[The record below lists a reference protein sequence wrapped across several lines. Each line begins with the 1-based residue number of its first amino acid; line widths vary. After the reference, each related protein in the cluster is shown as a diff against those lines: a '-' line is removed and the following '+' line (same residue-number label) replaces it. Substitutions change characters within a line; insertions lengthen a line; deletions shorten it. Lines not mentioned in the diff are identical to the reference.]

1 MNFTSISLNLTK
13 KHCLKQL
20 KLFGKHVFAIVVI
33 LRICTRMEVTFSLS
47 TFKKRVQIV
56 GLDQGSYQRSEADWS
71 PRIWLRVIQFPW
83 DPVIARKYLGIS
95 VSTCQYGHPRWVI
108 WRHIFKELCTKGK
121 KKAVRKP
128 QRYSEEIWAQQFMIK
143 TLKLFSLKGRRE
155 RGRCVEKALCR
166 KALAFQPGFQPP
178 EATMKG
184 ALNFILFLLLIST
197 GGSHWADMNWS
208 QRPRERSRTVHV
220 VSFSKLR
227 TRWTADLKGR
237 EGTQHTRHNYDD
249 LFYSVFLITCCIKQI
264 IIF

>member
-1 MNFTSISLNLTK
+1 MNFTSIFLNLTK

-128 QRYSEEIWAQQFMIK
+128 QRYSEEIWAQQSW
-143 TLKLFSLKGRRE
+143 LKLWNSSASREEEREGDVWRRLFA
-155 RGRCVEKALCR
+155 EKLW
-166 KALAFQPGFQPP
+166 
-178 EATMKG
+178 
-184 ALNFILFLLLIST
+184 LFNQ
-197 GGSHWADMNWS
+197 GSS
-208 QRPRERSRTVHV
+208 PQRQQWRVPWI
-220 VSFSKLR
+220 SFSSFYWSPLVVPIGQ
-227 TRWTADLKGR
+227 TWTEVRGLEKEA
-237 EGTQHTRHNYDD
+237 E
-249 LFYSVFLITCCIKQI
+249 
-264 IIF
+264 